1 MLFVKRD
8 SANCVIFILSLE
20 KRKNCSAI
28 LVSANLGHFVYIY
41 MVFMCFFF
49 RSKMEPQNLMLWKFR
64 RERCDLLISGGGGGG
79 GGGGRGVVVVVVV
92 VSNILYFQ
100 FFSWGRLPLEE
111 NIFQLAQPPTRLTRY

>member
-41 MVFMCFFF
+41 MVFMCVFF
-49 RSKMEPQNLMLWKFR
+49 RSKMEPTESHALEVSQGTV
-64 RERCDLLISGGGGGG
+64 LI
-79 GGGGRGVVVVVVV
+79 
-92 VSNILYFQ
+92 F
-100 FFSWGRLPLEE
+100 
-111 NIFQLAQPPTRLTRY
+111 